1 MQASLTAA
9 DWRRIEPLADIGL
22 DDALIAEIATP
33 TDRPFAAALPGFA
46 AYDSE
51 GLQGCGRSSFPA
63 FSITGPACGLGCA
76 HCGGRILA
84 PMEPATDPAM
94 LEAKVAAHMASGHMR
109 GFLLS
114 GGSNR
119 RNEMPWARMLPAVR
133 RIADRYPHL
142 SIACHTALL
151 DDARPLADA
160 GIGTA
165 MMDVIG
171 DADTIRQVYRL
182 DRPVADFEA
191 TLAALCASGMR
202 VVPHIVA
209 GLHYGELRGEDAALE
224 IVARHAVDALVIVV
238 LMPHLAEPGRFRVPD
253 AAAVARL
260 IARARRTLPHIPV
273 LLGCARPHGAWRRR
287 LDAYAVYAGVDG
299 VALPAGGAVDLARA
313 LGRRITVPAACCAV
327 GCG

>member
-1 MQASLTAA
+1 MPAALSLP
-9 DWRRIEPLADIGL
+9 DWRRIEPLAEIGL
-22 DDALIAEIATP
+22 DDALVAEIATP
-33 TDRPFAAALPGFA
+33 TLRPFAAALPGFV
-46 AYDSE
+46 AYENE
-51 GLQGCGRSSFPA
+51 GMRGCGRSSFPA

-94 LEAKVAAHMASGHMR
+94 LEARVEAHMATGRMR

-119 RNEMPWARMLPAVR
+119 RNEMPWPRILPAVR
-133 RIADRYPHL
+133 RIADRHPHL
-142 SIACHTALL
+142 AIACHTALL
-151 DDARPLADA
+151 DDARPLAAA

-209 GLHYGELRGEDAALE
+209 GLHFGELRGEDAAVE
-224 IVARHAVDALVIVV
+224 IVARHAVGALVIVA

-260 IARARRTLPHIPV
+260 IAHARRRLPDTPV

-299 VALPAGGAVDLARA
+299 VAVPADGAVDLARA
-313 LGRRITVPAACCAV
+313 LGRRVTVPAACCAV